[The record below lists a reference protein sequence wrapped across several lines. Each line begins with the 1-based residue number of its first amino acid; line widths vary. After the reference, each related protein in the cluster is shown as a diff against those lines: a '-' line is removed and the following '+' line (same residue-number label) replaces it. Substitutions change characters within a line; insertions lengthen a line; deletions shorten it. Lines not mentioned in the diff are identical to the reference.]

1 MVFALVSG
9 LRGLGSRPCRVN
21 VLCSLGETLN
31 FQSASLSP
39 PRSIDGYRRIVK
51 EAYEIRGGGDNR
63 GRLVFLGEIRTYLR
77 GRTFACLHN
86 SSIRDVGWENSQK
99 LKNFSHSTFQRS
111 CLDGPIYTWK

>member
-1 MVFALVSG
+1 MVCALVSG

-51 EAYEIRGGGDNR
+51 EA
-63 GRLVFLGEIRTYLR
+63 L
-77 GRTFACLHN
+77 
-86 SSIRDVGWENSQK
+86 
-99 LKNFSHSTFQRS
+99 
-111 CLDGPIYTWK
+111 

>member
-1 MVFALVSG
+1 MVCALVSG

-21 VLCSLGETLN
+21 VLCSLSETLN

-51 EAYEIRGGGDNR
+51 EAYEIRGGGDNL

-77 GRTFACLHN
+77 GWTFACLHN
-86 SSIRDVGWENSQK
+86 SSIRDAGWENSQK